1 MEMKIREVITT
12 AVEVIG
18 GICIVIGIGSFSVP
32 ISVIVLGVLLVI
44 GGGLAA

>member
-1 MEMKIREVITT
+1 MNKREVVTT

-18 GICIVIGIGSFSVP
+18 GICIVAGICFFSIP
-32 ISVIVLGVLLVI
+32 ISVIVAGVLLVI

>member
-1 MEMKIREVITT
+1 MKPRDLVTT

-18 GICIVIGIGSFSVP
+18 GICIVVGIGSFSVP

>member
-1 MEMKIREVITT
+1 MKLREAITT
-12 AVEVIG
+12 AVELVG
-18 GICIVIGIGSFSVP
+18 AICIVVGIASFSVP

>member
-1 MEMKIREVITT
+1 MKLREIITT
-12 AVEVIG
+12 AIEVIG
-18 GICIVIGIGSFSVP
+18 AICIVVGIGSFSVP